1 MKFIRRYAD
10 ISTAEC
16 HWLPASDWS
25 TPPPPHQGE
34 GRASFPSHNSSHNS
48 RMLLMTYSR
57 LEHPLR
63 DRGGGIVYI
72 RLCGSHFVDRTLG
85 YIHISTLPLGGFLKN
100 SSERHITFEIFRL
113 SSILDFH
120 LKRSEFSSHVWWL
133 LAAHLLSRQPTLC
146 SWRFHVVHWRQPIVC
161 SWVDQF
167 HVTHGFHCSFHLV
180 LIICWIKHRS

>member
-1 MKFIRRYAD
+1 MLIYPQQNVIDYLLQIGAPPLPRIRAKGEHRFHHT
-10 ISTAEC
+10 TAHTTAGC
-16 HWLPASDWS
+16 YWWPTPDWS
-25 TPPPPHQGE
+25 TPWEIG
-34 GRASFPSHNSSHNS
+34 
-48 RMLLMTYSR
+48 
-57 LEHPLR
+57 
-63 DRGGGIVYI
+63 GGGIVYI

-146 SWRFHVVHWRQPIVC
+146 SWRFHVAHWRQPIVC